1 MTIANNKKKVAVV
14 VPSFNHARYVGSC
27 IRSIIKQSYPPS
39 HLLVIDDGS
48 TDDSPKIISANLK
61 ECPFPAELVVKENR
75 GLCATLNQALS
86 LTKGDYFAYLSS
98 DDLWLDGFLAAR
110 LQLLHNRPDAVLGYG
125 HAYLID
131 EDNHIVDSTADWAD
145 YEDGNVRAMLLRT
158 IAPMSPTVLYVR
170 SAVEQFGWNEK
181 SRLEDYELYLKLS
194 SVGEFAF
201 DNQILSAW
209 RAHDTNTSWDQ
220 QLMLDEHLKALDEL
234 APQLGLS
241 LEELDQLKRQIS
253 FRRAEDFLRVG
264 DKRTASKL
272 MIQNFDPASPAVLA
286 RLAARMLLPGKVIQT
301 RRQRRKN
308 QNRKRFGKIEM

>member
-1 MTIANNKKKVAVV
+1 MTIAADKKKVAVV
-14 VPSFNHARYVGSC
+14 VPSYNHARFVGSC

-39 HLLVIDDGS
+39 KLLVIDDGS
-48 TDDSPKIISANLK
+48 TDDSTKIISAALK
-61 ECPFPAELVVKENR
+61 ECPFPAELVVRENR

-86 LTKGDYFAYLSS
+86 LTNGDYFAYLSS
-98 DDLWLDGFLAAR
+98 DDLWLDSFLSAR
-110 LQLLHNRPDAVLGYG
+110 LRLLNDRANAVLAYG
-125 HAYLID
+125 HTYFVD
-131 EDNHIVDSTADWAD
+131 QDNQIVDSTADWAD

-181 SRLEDYELYLKLS
+181 SKLEDYELYLKLS
-194 SVGEFAF
+194 SVGDFAF
-201 DNQILSAW
+201 DPQVLSAW
-209 RAHDTNTSWDQ
+209 RAHETNTSWDQ
-220 QLMLDEHLKALDEL
+220 QLMLDEHLKALEEL

-272 MIQNFDPASPAVLA
+272 MIQNFDPASPVVLA
-286 RLAARMLLPGKVIQT
+286 RLAARMLLPRDVIQT
-301 RRQRRKN
+301 RRQRKQG
-308 QNRKRFGKIEM
+308 QNKKRFGKIEM